1 MAERSGFFN
10 ALKTASGQYDRK
22 YNANDYSEIW
32 AAVVSNGVRRSG
44 EDDLRVSASG
54 GLTLKINTGY
64 GWINGR
70 WYRNDSDYTA
80 FSVPTPPVGDRSR
93 IDRIVLRLDTSI
105 DARHIRLYYL
115 QGEPDASPAAPALTR
130 SGSVYEL
137 AIADISVP
145 AGATSITAL
154 NITDQRGNGRMRD
167 VYVGEDDEGHDLYKV
182 VPGEDLCGWITTPV
196 GYEGYFQTLDEEFE
210 GWFGEVRDRLAT
222 ATTTREYQQR
232 ITTEAQTSAV
242 TFSIPQFD
250 PTGLDRV
257 HVCVNGLQAVEGID
271 YTRENSTIT
280 FTTPKVAGTDIDV
293 TVLKS
298 VDATGVG
305 SVMDAVEELQEQM
318 ATIKNIG
325 DYIYICNGYDDNV
338 VLSTL
343 AQDFFQDGPEN
354 GQFTV
359 NVYGTFGANAPFSG
373 TGAATS
379 RYRWMVLGSASATS
393 TKRVVVDFL
402 NCSVINLTGT
412 GENHYIC
419 FYGSNCA
426 IKNANVVARQRG
438 STTAGSV
445 VVFED
450 AGAGFMAESCRF
462 DVSAYYGASIA
473 KQGTFRDCYG
483 TVTNSRDNSYCFA
496 LEAGLLRVFGGSY
509 TAYTGLT
516 STKSAVFGE
525 KGAAGALATYGVNC
539 PTVAKAGHYQ
549 TNAAYFANTTT
560 KGVLTGTITT
570 LSVAT
575 AIGGGVTV
583 RDTIAAS
590 FPSVL
595 Y

>member
-10 ALKTASGQYDRK
+10 ALKAENGTYDIKYSAQDWASFV
-22 YNANDYSEIW
+22 
-32 AAVVSNGVRRSG
+32 AAIISNGVRRSG
-44 EDDLRVSASG
+44 EDDLRVTAAG
-54 GLTLKINTGY
+54 GFALTIKV
-64 GWINGR
+64 GWAVINGR
-70 WYRNDSDYTA
+70 WYENDSQFTN

-93 IDRIVLRLDTSI
+93 IDRIALRLDTAI
-105 DARHIRLYYL
+105 DQRKIRLVYL
-115 QGEPDASPAAPALTR
+115 QGEPAAEPQAPALTR
-130 SGSVYEL
+130 SGSIYEL
-137 AIADISVP
+137 AIADIAVP
-145 AGATSITAL
+145 AAAGSIGAA
-154 NITDQRGNGRMRD
+154 NITDQRAN
-167 VYVGEDDEGHDLYKV
+167 K
-182 VPGEDLCGWITTPV
+182 DLCGWITTPV
-196 GYEGYFQTLDEEFE
+196 GYDDYFASLDAKFE
-210 GWFGEVRDRLAT
+210 DWFQVTRDRVASVT
-222 ATTTREYQQR
+222 MYREYHQR
-232 ITTEAQTSAV
+232 ITTDSTTSAV
-242 TFSIPQFD
+242 TFSIPQYD
-250 PTGLDRV
+250 NTDV
-257 HVCVNGLQAVEGID
+257 DIVKVYVNGLLAVKGID
-271 YTRENSTIT
+271 YSLAGSVVT
-280 FTTPKVAGTDIDV
+280 FTAPKVAGTDIDIIV
-293 TVLKS
+293 VKS
-298 VDATGVG
+298 IDGTGLG
-305 SVMDAVEELQEQM
+305 SVQDAVEELQDQM
-318 ATIKNIG
+318 STIKNIG
-325 DYIYICNGYDDNV
+325 EYLYICNGYDDNV
-338 VLSTL
+338 KLSEI
-343 AQDFFQDGPEN
+343 AQEFFQNGPEN
-354 GQFTV
+354 GQLTV

-373 TGAATS
+373 TGASTS
-379 RYRWMVLGSASATS
+379 RYRWMVLGSAAATS

-419 FYGSNCA
+419 FYGSNCTVR
-426 IKNANVVARQRG
+426 NANVVARQRG

-450 AGAGFMAESCRF
+450 SGAGFMAENCRF

-496 LEAGLLRVFGGSY
+496 LETGLLRVFGGSY

-539 PTVAKAGHYQ
+539 PTVAKSGHYQ
-549 TNAAYFANTTT
+549 TNAAYFTNSTT
-560 KGVLTGTITT
+560 KGILTGTITT